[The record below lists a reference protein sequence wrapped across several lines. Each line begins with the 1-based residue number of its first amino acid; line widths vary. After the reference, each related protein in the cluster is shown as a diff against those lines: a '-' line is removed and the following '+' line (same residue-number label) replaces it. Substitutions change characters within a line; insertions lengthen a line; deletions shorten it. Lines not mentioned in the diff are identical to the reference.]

1 MKTRMKAA
9 ITAIGG
15 YVPEYVLTNAE
26 LADMV
31 DTNDEWITS
40 RTGIKERRILKPEEG
55 KGASYLAI
63 KAVEAMKAEYG
74 IKTEDIDMVVLA
86 SVTPDMPVA
95 ITSAFIA
102 QEIGAKNAFAF
113 DLQAACSSFL
123 YAVSAAAAYIESGKY
138 KKVLVVGSDVMSSI
152 TDYEDRTTCIL
163 FGDGCGV
170 ALMEPSE
177 EGYGVQDKILRTDA
191 QGRDFLR
198 IEAGGSFLP
207 PSHETIDNKQHAIRQ
222 EGKSVFR
229 FAVSNMADTSAEILE
244 KNNMTGDDVAYL
256 VPHQANLRIID
267 ATARRM
273 ELTPEKVLINIEKYG
288 NTTSA
293 TIPLC
298 LWDNRNKFNKG
309 DNLIFAAF
317 GGGFT
322 WGAMWVTWAIDKK

>member
-1 MKTRMKAA
+1 MKAA

-15 YVPEYVLTNAE
+15 YVPEYVLTNKE
-26 LADMV
+26 LETMV
-31 DTNDEWITS
+31 ETNDEWITS
-40 RTGIKERRILKPEEG
+40 RTGIKERRILKEEEG

-63 KAVEAMKAEYG
+63 KAVEAMKEEYG
-74 IKTEDIDMVVLA
+74 VNTEDVDMVILA

-95 ITSAFIA
+95 ITSAYIA
-102 QEIGAKNAFAF
+102 QEIGATNAYSF

-123 YAVSAAAAYIESGKY
+123 YAVSTAAAFIEARKY
-138 KKVLVVGSDVMSSI
+138 KKVLVVGADVMSTI
-152 TDYEDRTTCIL
+152 VDYEDRTTCIL

-170 ALMEPSE
+170 VLMEPDE
-177 EGYGVQDKILRTDA
+177 DGFGVQDEILRTDA
-191 QGRDFLR
+191 QGRNFLR
-198 IEAGGSFLP
+198 MDAGGSFNP
-207 PSHETIDNKQHAIRQ
+207 PTHETVDKKQHFVRQ
-222 EGKSVFR
+222 EGQSVFR

-244 KNNMTGDDVAYL
+244 KNGLTGEDVNFL

-273 ELTPEKVLINIEKYG
+273 GLTKDKVLINIQRYG

-298 LWDNRNKFNKG
+298 LWDFRDQFKKG
-309 DNLIFAAF
+309 DNLVFAAF

-322 WGAMWVTWAIDKK
+322 WGAMWVKWAIDKK

>member
-9 ITAIGG
+9 LTAIGG

-177 EGYGVQDKILRTDA
+177 EGYGVQDEILRTDA

>member
-170 ALMEPSE
+170 ALMESSE
-177 EGYGVQDKILRTDA
+177 EGYGIQDEILRTDA

>member
-74 IKTEDIDMVVLA
+74 ITTEDIDLVVLA

-102 QEIGAKNAFAF
+102 QEIGAKHAFAF

-123 YAVSAAAAYIESGKY
+123 YAVSSAAAYIESGKY

-152 TDYEDRTTCIL
+152 VDYEDRTTCIL

-177 EGYGVQDKILRTDA
+177 EGYGIQDEILRTDA

-298 LWDNRNKFNKG
+298 LWDNRHKFNKG

-322 WGAMWVTWAIDKK
+322 WGAIWVTWAIDKK

>member
-1 MKTRMKAA
+1 MKAA

-15 YVPEYVLTNAE
+15 YVPEYVLTNKE
-26 LADMV
+26 LETMV
-31 DTNDEWITS
+31 DTNDEWITT

-63 KAVEAMKAEYG
+63 KAVEAMKKEYNVD
-74 IKTEDIDMVVLA
+74 TTDIDLVVLA

-95 ITSAFIA
+95 ITSAYIA
-102 QEIGAKNAFAF
+102 QEIGAKNAYSF

-123 YAVSAAAAYIESGKY
+123 YSVSTAAAFIESGKY
-138 KKVLVVGSDVMSSI
+138 KKVLVVGSDIMSSI
-152 TDYEDRTTCIL
+152 VDYEDRTTCIL

-170 ALMEPSE
+170 VLMEPNE
-177 EGYGVQDKILRTDA
+177 EGLGVQDEILRTDA

-198 IEAGGSFLP
+198 MDAGGSFNP
-207 PSHETIDNKQHAIRQ
+207 PTAETVANKQHYVRQ
-222 EGKSVFR
+222 EGQSVFR

-244 KNNMTGDDVAYL
+244 KNGLSGEDVDFL

-273 ELTPEKVLINIEKYG
+273 GLTKEKVLINIQRYG

-298 LWDNRNKFNKG
+298 LWDFRDQFKKG
-309 DNLIFAAF
+309 DNLVFAAF

-322 WGAMWVTWAIDKK
+322 WGAMWVKWAIDKK

>member
-1 MKTRMKAA
+1 MKAA
-9 ITAIGG
+9 ITAVGG
-15 YVPEYVLTNAE
+15 YVPEYVLTNKE
-26 LADMV
+26 LETMV
-31 DTNDEWITS
+31 ETNDEWIVS

-55 KGASYLAI
+55 MGASYLAI
-63 KAVEAMKAEYG
+63 KAVEAMKQEYG
-74 IKTEDIDMVVLA
+74 VTTEDIDMVILA

-102 QEIGAKNAFAF
+102 QEIGAKFAYAY

-123 YAVSAAAAYIESGKY
+123 YGVSTASAFIESGKY

-152 TDYEDRTTCIL
+152 VDYEDRTTCIL
-163 FGDGCGV
+163 FGDGAGV
-170 ALMEPSE
+170 VLMEPSE
-177 EGYGVQDKILRTDA
+177 EDLGVQDEILRTDA
-191 QGRDFLR
+191 VGRDYLKM
-198 IEAGGSFLP
+198 EAGGSFLP
-207 PSHETIDNKQHAIRQ
+207 PSHETIDNKQHYIRQ
-222 EGKSVFR
+222 EGQSVFR

-273 ELTPEKVLINIEKYG
+273 GLTKEKVLINIERYG
-288 NTTSA
+288 NTTSG

-298 LWDNRNKFNKG
+298 IWDFRENFKKG
-309 DNLIFAAF
+309 DNLVFAAF

-322 WGAMWVTWAIDKK
+322 WGAMLVKWAIDKK

>member
-170 ALMEPSE
+170 ALMGPSE
-177 EGYGVQDKILRTDA
+177 EGYGVQDEILRTDA

>member
-74 IKTEDIDMVVLA
+74 ITTEDIDLVILA

-102 QEIGAKNAFAF
+102 QEIGAKHAFAF

-123 YAVSAAAAYIESGKY
+123 YAVSSAAAYIESGKY

-177 EGYGVQDKILRTDA
+177 EGYGIQDEILRTDA

-298 LWDNRNKFNKG
+298 LWDNRHKFNKG